1 MQAIILAFPRKGE
14 DYLAQINGEPMIRIV
29 ERRVLL
35 AKRIDTIYT
44 KVPKG
49 QLRRYS
55 LHVSNPVRI
64 RARSKPE
71 ALYKALPKARAV
83 FLIEGNMPLV
93 MPFLVNYL
101 SILFLE
107 GGPDALIP
115 VWRDGTPEV
124 THAFYDASALRNAL
138 EACLAENKRRLSSI
152 TEYLDYEK
160 ISVEELLKRNPKV
173 ALSFFKV
180 RNSFDLKFAGET
192 LKKLK

>member
-1 MQAIILAFPRKGE
+1 
-14 DYLAQINGEPMIRIV
+14 
-29 ERRVLL
+29 
-35 AKRIDTIYT
+35 YT
-44 KVPKG
+44 AVPKG

-55 LHVSNPVRI
+55 LHASNPVGI

-180 RNSFDLKFAGET
+180 RSSFDLKFAGET